1 MQNYRCQMNGQSLV
15 NRKGLAG
22 FLMSIA
28 TNIQLFG
35 TLISLLVETLCRV
48 SWTVISSCW
57 RSWCLRMRY
66 NWWSSLEYICWLTD
80 GDERLAKFGIG
91 RKARTR
97 FPGFGHNIER
107 VSDEM

>member
-1 MQNYRCQMNGQSLV
+1 MKNYSSQMNGQPLA

-22 FLMSIA
+22 FLMCIA
-28 TNIQLFG
+28 TNIQLVA
-35 TLISLLVETLCRV
+35 TLISLIVGTLCRV
-48 SWTVISSCW
+48 SWLVISSCW

-91 RKARTR
+91 RKAKTR
-97 FPGFGHNIER
+97 FACCGRNFER
-107 VSDEM
+107 IGNEM

>member
-1 MQNYRCQMNGQSLV
+1 VQNNSCQKNSQPLA

-22 FLMSIA
+22 FSMRLV
-28 TNIQLFG
+28 THFQLIT

-48 SWTVISSCW
+48 SWLVISSCW
-57 RSWCLRMRY
+57 RLWCLRMRY
-66 NWWSSLEYICWLTD
+66 KWWLLLENICVLTD

-97 FPGFGHNIER
+97 Y
-107 VSDEM
+107 